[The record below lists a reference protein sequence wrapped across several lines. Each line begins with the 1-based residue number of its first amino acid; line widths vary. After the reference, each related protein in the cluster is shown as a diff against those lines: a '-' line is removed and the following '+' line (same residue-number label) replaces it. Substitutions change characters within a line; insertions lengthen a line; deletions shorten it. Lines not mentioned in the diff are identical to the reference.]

1 MIVPGRRVV
10 LMEISVRVSIGA
22 VPISVFS
29 MVRES
34 FLMRIAMLRIELL
47 MKALV
52 LRVIEEVAKEVLDGV

>member
-34 FLMRIAMLRIELL
+34 FLMRIAMLRIQLL

-52 LRVIEEVAKEVLDGV
+52 LRVIEEVAKEVLHGV

>member
-52 LRVIEEVAKEVLDGV
+52 LRVIEEVAKEVLHGV

>member
-47 MKALV
+47 METLV
-52 LRVIEEVAKEVLDGV
+52 LRMIEKVAKEVLDGV

>member
-47 MKALV
+47 VKALV

>member
-47 MKALV
+47 MKAVV